1 MKSKLF
7 VSCSD
12 MGRVKMSVKMS
23 LSLQAPSESPSSLV
37 HRPESA
43 ILMFASFMSLSNIP
57 VLGTHETLGIP
68 LFCITGVHS
77 GKRVPAARECEITCG
92 VSKIYE
98 VAVDH
103 MLRLTALQ

>member
-1 MKSKLF
+1 MKRQGSDRDGVKL
-7 VSCSD
+7 
-12 MGRVKMSVKMS
+12 SVKMS

-68 LFCITGVHS
+68 LLCITGVHS
-77 GKRVPAARECEITCG
+77 GKHVPAARECEIT
-92 VSKIYE
+92 
-98 VAVDH
+98 
-103 MLRLTALQ
+103 